1 MSMRKIIMGLLAA
14 TLLSLPVAG
23 APAKGKAPPPPALSA
38 DDQARLPAI
47 EAYLNDIR
55 SLKSQFIQSS
65 DDGAS
70 VAMGTFQLLRPGR
83 MRIDYDGNGNYIV
96 ADGRFVYFWDA
107 EVKEQQNAPIGS
119 TLADFLLREQI
130 RLSGDVTITR
140 LGHDDG
146 VLELTLVQA
155 KEPGQGSLTLVF
167 EERPFALRK
176 WRVLDAQ
183 GRTTEVA
190 LQNPQFGVSLDKD
203 LFYFRDAGRRRER
216 D

>member
-1 MSMRKIIMGLLAA
+1 MRKIILALLAA
-14 TLLSLPVAG
+14 AALTLPVAA
-23 APAKGKAPPPPALSA
+23 APAKGGKAPPPPLSA
-38 DDQARLPAI
+38 DEQALLPTI
-47 EAYLNDIR
+47 ETYLNGIK

-65 DDGAS
+65 DDGGPLAT
-70 VAMGTFQLLRPGR
+70 GTFQLLRPGR
-83 MRIDYDGNGNYIV
+83 MRIDYDPPSGNFIV

-119 TLADFLLREQI
+119 TLADFLLRDQI
-130 RLSGDVTITR
+130 RLSGDVAV
-140 LGHDDG
+140 LNVVSDG
-146 VLELTLVQA
+146 GLTEVTLVQA

-167 EERPFALRK
+167 EEKPFALRK

-190 LQNPQFGVSLDKD
+190 LQNPQFGVSLDQAQ
-203 LFYFRDAGRRRER
+203 FFFRDPGRRRDR

>member
-1 MSMRKIIMGLLAA
+1 MSMRKIILGLLAA
-14 TLLSLPVAG
+14 AALSLPAAA
-23 APAKGKAPPPPALSA
+23 APTKGKAPPPPTLSA
-38 DDQARLPAI
+38 EEQARLPAV

-65 DDGAS
+65 DDGA
-70 VAMGTFQLLRPGR
+70 AMATGTFQLLRPGR
-83 MRIDYDGNGNYIV
+83 MRIDYNENGNYIV

-119 TLADFLLREQI
+119 TLADFLLRDNI
-130 RLSGDVTITR
+130 RLSGDVTVTR
-140 LGHDDG
+140 MGQEGG
-146 VLELTLVQA
+146 VLELTLVQT

-167 EERPFALRK
+167 EEKPFGLRK

-203 LFYFRDAGRRRER
+203 QFYFRESGRRRER

>member
-1 MSMRKIIMGLLAA
+1 MRKIILGLLAA
-14 TLLSLPVAG
+14 AALSLPAAA
-23 APAKGKAPPPPALSA
+23 APTKGKAPPPPALSA
-38 DDQARLPAI
+38 EEQARLPAV

-65 DDGAS
+65 DDAA
-70 VAMGTFQLLRPGR
+70 AMATGTFQLLRPGR
-83 MRIDYDGNGNYIV
+83 MRIDYNENGNYIV

-119 TLADFLLREQI
+119 TLADFLLRDNI
-130 RLSGDVTITR
+130 RLSGDVTVTR
-140 LGHDDG
+140 MGQEGG
-146 VLELTLVQA
+146 VLEVTLVQT

-167 EERPFALRK
+167 EEKPFSLRK

-190 LQNPQFGVSLDKD
+190 LQNPQFGVSLDTD
-203 LFYFRDAGRRRER
+203 QFYFRESGRRRER

>member
-1 MSMRKIIMGLLAA
+1 MRKIITGLLAA
-14 TLLSLPVAG
+14 ALLSLPVAA
-23 APAKGKAPPPPALSA
+23 APAKGKAPPPPVLSA
-38 DDQARLPAI
+38 EDQARLPAI

-65 DDGAS
+65 DDGGAL
-70 VAMGTFQLLRPGR
+70 ATGTFQLLRPGR

-119 TLADFLLREQI
+119 TLADFLLRDQI
-130 RLSGDVTITR
+130 RLSGDVTITHF
-140 LGHDDG
+140 GHDDG
-146 VLELTLVQA
+146 VLEVTLVQT

-167 EERPFALRK
+167 EDKPFGLRK

-183 GRTTEVA
+183 GHTTEVA

-203 LFYFRDAGRRRER
+203 LFYFRDAGRRRDR

>member
-1 MSMRKIIMGLLAA
+1 MRKIILGLLAA
-14 TLLSLPVAG
+14 AALSLPTVA
-23 APAKGKAPPPPALSA
+23 APTKGKAPPPPALSA
-38 DDQARLPAI
+38 EEQARLPAV

-65 DDGAS
+65 DDGA
-70 VAMGTFQLLRPGR
+70 AMATGTFQLLRPGR
-83 MRIDYDGNGNYIV
+83 MRIDYAENGNYIV

-119 TLADFLLREQI
+119 TLADFLLRDNI
-130 RLSGDVTITR
+130 RLSGDVTVTR
-140 LGHDDG
+140 MGQDDG
-146 VLELTLVQA
+146 VLEVTLVQT

-167 EERPFALRK
+167 EEKPFSLRK

-203 LFYFRDAGRRRER
+203 QFYFRESGRRRER

>member
-1 MSMRKIIMGLLAA
+1 MRKIILGLLAA
-14 TLLSLPVAG
+14 AALSLPVAA
-23 APAKGKAPPPPALSA
+23 APTKGKAPPPPALSA
-38 DDQARLPAI
+38 EEQARLPAV

-65 DDGAS
+65 DDGA
-70 VAMGTFQLLRPGR
+70 AMATGTFQLLRPGR
-83 MRIDYDGNGNYIV
+83 MRIEYTENGNYIV

-119 TLADFLLREQI
+119 TLADFLLRDNI
-130 RLSGDVTITR
+130 RLSGDVTVTR
-140 LGHDDG
+140 MGQEGG
-146 VLELTLVQA
+146 VLELTLVQT

-167 EERPFALRK
+167 EEKPFSLRK

-190 LQNPQFGVSLDKD
+190 LQNPQFGVSLDTEQ
-203 LFYFRDAGRRRER
+203 FYFRESGRRRER

>member
-1 MSMRKIIMGLLAA
+1 MSMRKIILGLLAA
-14 TLLSLPVAG
+14 AALSLPTAA
-23 APAKGKAPPPPALSA
+23 APTKGKASPPPALSA
-38 DDQARLPAI
+38 EEQARLPAV

-65 DDGAS
+65 DDGA
-70 VAMGTFQLLRPGR
+70 AMATGTFQLLRPGR
-83 MRIDYDGNGNYIV
+83 MRIDYNENGNYIV

-119 TLADFLLREQI
+119 TLADFLLRDNI
-130 RLSGDVTITR
+130 RLSGDVTVTR
-140 LGHDDG
+140 MGQDDG
-146 VLELTLVQA
+146 VLEVTLVQT

-167 EERPFALRK
+167 EEKPFGLRK

-203 LFYFRDAGRRRER
+203 QFYFRESGRRRER

>member
-1 MSMRKIIMGLLAA
+1 MSMRKIILGLLAA
-14 TLLSLPVAG
+14 AALSFPAIA
-23 APAKGKAPPPPALSA
+23 APTKGKAPPPPALSA
-38 DDQARLPAI
+38 EEKARLPAV

-65 DDGAS
+65 DDGA
-70 VAMGTFQLLRPGR
+70 AMATGTFQLLRPGR
-83 MRIDYDGNGNYIV
+83 MRIDYAENGNYIV

-119 TLADFLLREQI
+119 TLADFLLRDNI
-130 RLSGDVTITR
+130 RLSGDVTVTR
-140 LGHDDG
+140 MGQDDG
-146 VLELTLVQA
+146 VLEVTLVQT

-167 EERPFALRK
+167 EEKPFSLRK

-203 LFYFRDAGRRRER
+203 QFYFRESGRRRER

>member
-1 MSMRKIIMGLLAA
+1 MSMRKIILGLLAA
-14 TLLSLPVAG
+14 VALSLPAAA
-23 APAKGKAPPPPALSA
+23 APTKGKAPPPPALSA
-38 DDQARLPAI
+38 EEQARLPAV

-65 DDGAS
+65 DDGA
-70 VAMGTFQLLRPGR
+70 AMATGTFQLLRPGR
-83 MRIDYDGNGNYIV
+83 MRIDYNENGNYIV

-119 TLADFLLREQI
+119 TLADFLLRDNI
-130 RLSGDVTITR
+130 RLSGDVTVTR
-140 LGHDDG
+140 MGQDDG
-146 VLELTLVQA
+146 VLEVTLVQT

-167 EERPFALRK
+167 EEKPFGLRK

-203 LFYFRDAGRRRER
+203 QFYFRESGRRRER

>member
-1 MSMRKIIMGLLAA
+1 MRKIILGLLAVA
-14 TLLSLPVAG
+14 TLCLPVA
-23 APAKGKAPPPPALSA
+23 AQTKGKAPPPPALTSEQ
-38 DDQARLPAI
+38 QARLPAI

-65 DDGAS
+65 DDGAPL
-70 VAMGTFQLLRPGR
+70 ATGTFQMLRPGR

-119 TLADFLLREQI
+119 TLADFLLRDKI
-130 RLSGDVTITR
+130 TLAGDVTVAR
-140 LGHDDG
+140 VGDDDG
-146 VLELTLVQA
+146 LLEITLVQT

-167 EERPFALRK
+167 EERPFSLRK

-190 LQNPQFGVSLDKD
+190 LQNPQFGVSLDKEQ
-203 LFYFRDAGRRRER
+203 FYFREPGRQRER

>member
-1 MSMRKIIMGLLAA
+1 MRKILLALLAA
-14 TLLSLPVAG
+14 AALTLPAAA
-23 APAKGKAPPPPALSA
+23 APTKGKAPPPPPLTAEE
-38 DDQARLPAI
+38 QARLPAI
-47 EAYLNDIR
+47 EAYLNEIR

-65 DDGAS
+65 DDGAPL
-70 VAMGTFQLLRPGR
+70 ATGTFQLLRPGR
-83 MRIDYDGNGNYIV
+83 MRIDYEGNGNYIV

-119 TLADFLLREQI
+119 TLADFLLREKI
-130 RLSGDVTITR
+130 ALKGDVTVTR
-140 LGHDDG
+140 MANDG
-146 VLELTLVQA
+146 GLLEVTLVQT

-183 GRTTEVA
+183 GRTIEVA

-203 LFYFRDAGRRRER
+203 IFYFREAGRRRER